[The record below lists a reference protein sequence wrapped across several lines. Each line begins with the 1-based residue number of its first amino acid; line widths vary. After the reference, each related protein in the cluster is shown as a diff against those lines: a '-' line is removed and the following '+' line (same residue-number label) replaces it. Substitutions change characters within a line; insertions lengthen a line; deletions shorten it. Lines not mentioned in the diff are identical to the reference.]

1 MSGRRAYL
9 EAEGRIGFPDGP
21 VAVRA
26 VALFAPVGME
36 HFAGRDDATIIVDEH
51 HEYEGN
57 P

>member
-26 VALFAPVGME
+26 VALFVEVGME
-36 HFAGRDDATIIVDEH
+36 HFAGRGDATIIVDEH

>member
-21 VAVRA
+21 VVRA
-26 VALFAPVGME
+26 VALFVEVGME
-36 HFAGRDDATIIVDEH
+36 HFAGRGDATIIVDEH

>member
-9 EAEGRIGFPDGP
+9 EAEGRIGFPGGP

>member
-9 EAEGRIGFPDGP
+9 EAEGRIGFPGGP

-36 HFAGRDDATIIVDEH
+36 HFAGRGDATIIVDEH

>member
-21 VAVRA
+21 IAVRA
-26 VALFAPVGME
+26 AALFVEVGME
-36 HFAGRDDATIIVDEH
+36 HFAEHGEAETIIDEH

>member
-9 EAEGRIGFPDGP
+9 EVEGRIGFPDGP
-21 VAVRA
+21 IAVRA
-26 VALFAPVGME
+26 AALFVEVGME
-36 HFAGRDDATIIVDEH
+36 HFAEHGEARTIIDEH